1 MDLKKK
7 YNTKALYLEY
17 ILIGLISMSQFIS
30 LSAKADELSLSASQ
44 EVQYFYLIKK
54 DNSNESVSSSFN
66 RTSLMTKG
74 DFEFSENIK
83 IKLDSEW
90 TYTQI
95 KNQSSKAD
103 LFSPLQL
110 GLSFSSSHL
119 DLFVGGFSLIPD
131 GPDINNI
138 FDVIDSKDYRQA
150 FNTKPI
156 GNLGINSQISLDN
169 HYLKFF
175 YIPLHNKSILPDM
188 QSAFLPRTE
197 AIPITSTDGTFI
209 LPDNISYQFRNEN
222 IDKVILNDNFGAYSK
237 LSFDNFDF
245 SFFYYSGINSM
256 PKIKTFFDIDVTS
269 IEPLKGNIKGPIQ
282 LDYEWYKSIHSGLSA
297 SFLLKDWI
305 LKLFYK
311 EQSDETN
318 EIQKSKH
325 FVATIENS
333 LAIRKYTLRYFAQIN
348 RIWSNNTN
356 QSELETLSGFFS
368 YSSLIGF
375 YADFDSFGLIT
386 GGLIY
391 NEKEPGTIINLNYEY
406 KFNDHLKSKLSLN
419 TIDSGGGI
427 LANAYDKI
435 DNVSLILNFMF

>member
-1 MDLKKK
+1 MNYRFYCIK
-7 YNTKALYLEY
+7 YPVYIIYLLSY
-17 ILIGLISMSQFIS
+17 IFCFKIE
-30 LSAKADELSLSASQ
+30 AHDLSLNASQ
-44 EVQYFYLIKK
+44 ESQYFYLIENKY
-54 DNSNESVSSSFN
+54 SNESVSSIFN

-74 DFEFSENIK
+74 NIEFSENIK
-83 IKLDSEW
+83 FKLDSEW

-95 KNQSSKAD
+95 KNQSSQAEV
-103 LFSPLQL
+103 FSPLQL
-110 GLSFSSSHL
+110 GLSLSSSHL
-119 DLFVGGFSLIPD
+119 DFFVGGFSLIPD

-138 FDVIDSKDYRQA
+138 FDVIDSKDYRQV

-156 GNLGINSQISLDN
+156 GNLGINSQISYDN

-209 LPDNISYQFRNEN
+209 LPDIISYQFRNEN

-245 SFFYYSGINSM
+245 SFFYYSGISSM
-256 PKIKTFFDIDVTS
+256 PKIKTYFDIDVTS

-282 LDYEWYKSIHSGLSA
+282 LDYEWYKSIHSGFSA

-311 EQSDETN
+311 EQSDETS

-333 LAIRKYTLRYFAQIN
+333 LAISKYTLRYFAQIN

-435 DNVSLILNFMF
+435 DNVSLIVNYLF